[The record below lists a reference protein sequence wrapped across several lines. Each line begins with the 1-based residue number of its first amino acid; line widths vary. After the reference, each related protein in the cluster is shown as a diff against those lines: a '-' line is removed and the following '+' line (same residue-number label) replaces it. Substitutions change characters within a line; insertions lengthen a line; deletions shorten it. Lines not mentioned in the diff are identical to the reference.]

1 MRLPLAIAWRLP
13 VDCIDVF
20 LARIQCNFNMAL
32 ELFNQDRAKV
42 EDYIYKVAIRSIVLE
57 DGVSEDEAIQRL
69 QGTSPMRQLSL
80 MSYEALEALDAKFQ
94 SVVESFL

>member
-1 MRLPLAIAWRLP
+1 

-20 LARIQCNFNMAL
+20 LARIQCNFKMTL

-42 EDYIYKVAIRSIVLE
+42 ENYIYRVAVRSIVLE
-57 DGVSEDEAIQRL
+57 DGVSEEEAIQRL
-69 QGTSPMRQLSL
+69 QGTSVMRQLSL
-80 MSYEALEALDAKFQ
+80 MSYEALEALDRKFQ

>member
-1 MRLPLAIAWRLP
+1 M
-13 VDCIDVF
+13 DCIDVF
-20 LARIQCNFNMAL
+20 LARIQCNFKMTL

-42 EDYIYKVAIRSIVLE
+42 ESYIYRVAIRSIVVE
-57 DGVSEDEAIQRL
+57 DGVSEEEAAQRL
-69 QGTSPMRQLSL
+69 KGASVMRQLSL

>member
-1 MRLPLAIAWRLP
+1 

-20 LARIQCNFNMAL
+20 LARIQCNFKMTL

-42 EDYIYKVAIRSIVLE
+42 ENYIYRVAIRSIVLE

-69 QGTSPMRQLSL
+69 QGTSVMRQLSL
-80 MSYEALEALDAKFQ
+80 MSYEALEALDKKFQ
-94 SVVESFL
+94 AVTEQYLK

>member
-1 MRLPLAIAWRLP
+1 

-20 LARIQCNFNMAL
+20 LARIQCNFKMTL

-42 EDYIYKVAIRSIVLE
+42 EGYIYRVAVRSIVLE
-57 DGVSEDEAIQRL
+57 DGVSEEEAIQRL
-69 QGTSPMRQLSL
+69 QGTSPMGQLSL
-80 MSYEALEALDAKFQ
+80 MSYEALEALDKKFQ